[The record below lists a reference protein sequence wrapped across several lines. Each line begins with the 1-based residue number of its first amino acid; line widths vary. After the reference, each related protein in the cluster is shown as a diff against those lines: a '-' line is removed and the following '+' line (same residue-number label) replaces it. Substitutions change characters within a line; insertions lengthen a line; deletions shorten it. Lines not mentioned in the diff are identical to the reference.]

1 MNRSEFY
8 NDSVN
13 HIYNLG
19 DFARGNENQ
28 PLTFFE
34 REGVPNKIKV
44 AGDDIYRYLT
54 AQVDHNQGIDH
65 IYAFQARGTDSYTI
79 QFKTSV
85 AHKIDYIIA
94 GGRGIEFNEIN
105 NYNQLYLEPLD
116 QYNDRKTRIVDVIDR
131 VCILTMLN
139 RHMMCRA

>member
-1 MNRSEFY
+1 MVLLLVHIISDKEILLNRSEFY

-28 PLTFFE
+28 PFTFFE

-54 AQVDHNQGIDH
+54 AQVD
-65 IYAFQARGTDSYTI
+65 A
-79 QFKTSV
+79 
-85 AHKIDYIIA
+85 
-94 GGRGIEFNEIN
+94 
-105 NYNQLYLEPLD
+105 
-116 QYNDRKTRIVDVIDR
+116 
-131 VCILTMLN
+131 
-139 RHMMCRA
+139 